1 MFSSL
6 TIGASA
12 LYAAQ
17 RAVEVAAHNVAN
29 ATNPSYT
36 RQRLTTQAS
45 TPTYGTAGA
54 VGDGDRGTGVTIV
67 SLSRLRDRL
76 ADVAYRSEAGTAGA
90 SAARSETL
98 SRAEGVLGTY
108 GDGAPEA
115 MSAFLSSWDQLS
127 TNPADG
133 SARTSV
139 LAAGSRLADSLNSAA
154 SKLDDVSN
162 EVTLRVGDD
171 VSELNGL
178 LSTVAKLNGS
188 IVKAQTEQREPN
200 DLLDQRDAALDRIA
214 ALTGAKVDQQSD
226 GSVTLT
232 TGSGS
237 VLVQGQAAT
246 SLTATGTNP
255 VSVTMG
261 GSPVALAGE
270 IGGYVSAATTDL
282 PAYRAQLDAV
292 AVRLRDVMNA
302 AHNNGVGSDGTTG
315 VDFFTGTDAA
325 TLAVNP
331 ALTASTLG
339 AGLLT
344 TRTDS
349 TGATVPGAPAG
360 DGSGALA
367 IASALRNTRDT
378 NGQSVSDLLRGVG
391 SRIGQAATDAARN
404 AKTGASSLA
413 SAQAARASADGVS
426 VDEEMVDLVK
436 YQRSYEAAARVISIA
451 DGMIDKLIN
460 NMVR

>member
-6 TIGASA
+6 SIGASA

-29 ATNPSYT
+29 ATNTTYT

-45 TPTYGTAGA
+45 TPTYGTAGS

-98 SRAEGVLGTY
+98 TRAESILGTY

-115 MSAFLSSWDQLS
+115 LSAFVASWDALS
-127 TNPADG
+127 TTPDD
-133 SARTSV
+133 SSSRTSV
-139 LAAGSRLADSLNSAA
+139 LAAGSRLADALNTASSSLDA
-154 SKLDDVSN
+154 VSN

-171 VSELNGL
+171 VGELNGL
-178 LSTVAKLNGS
+178 LSTVAKLNTS
-188 IVKAQTEQREPN
+188 IIKAQTEQREPN

-214 ALTGAKVDQQSD
+214 ALTGAKIDPQQD

-232 TGSGS
+232 TSGGT
-237 VLVQGQAAT
+237 VLVQGQSAVT
-246 SLTATGTNP
+246 LTASGTNP
-255 VSVTMG
+255 VSVTIG
-261 GSPVALAGE
+261 GTPLTLAGE

-292 AVRLRDVMNA
+292 AVSVRNIMNA
-302 AHNNGVGSDGTTG
+302 AHASGVGSDGTTG
-315 VDFFTGTDAA
+315 LAFFTGSGAA
-325 TLAVNP
+325 DLAVNP
-331 ALTASTLG
+331 ALTAAKLG
-339 AGLLT
+339 AGLL
-344 TRTDS
+344 
-349 TGATVPGAPAG
+349 ATHTNSAGTVVAGAPPG
-360 DGSGALA
+360 DGSGALS
-367 IASALRNTRDT
+367 IASALRNTRDG
-378 NGQSVSDLLRGVG
+378 NGQNASDLLRAIG
-391 SRIGQAATDAARN
+391 SRIGQAATDANRN
-404 AKTGASSLA
+404 AKTGAASLT

-436 YQRSYEAAARVISIA
+436 YQHSYEAAARVISIA
-451 DGMIDKLIN
+451 DGMLDKLIN
-460 NMVR
+460 SMVR

>member
-6 TIGASA
+6 SIGASA

-29 ATNPSYT
+29 ATNTSYT

-54 VGDGDRGTGVTIV
+54 VGDGDRGTGVSIV

-76 ADVAYRSEAGTAGA
+76 ADVAYRTEAGTAGA

-98 SRAEGVLGTY
+98 THAVGVLGNY

-115 MSAFLSSWDQLS
+115 LSAFVASWDQLA
-127 TNPADG
+127 TNPSDSA
-133 SARTSV
+133 ARTSV
-139 LAAGSRLADSLNSAA
+139 LSAGSRLADSLNSAA
-154 SKLDDVSN
+154 TKLDDVSN

-171 VSELNGL
+171 VGELNGL
-178 LSTVAKLNGS
+178 LSTVAKLNAS

-214 ALTGAKVDQQSD
+214 ALTGARVDQQTD
-226 GSVTLT
+226 GSVTLST
-232 TGSGS
+232 SNGT
-237 VLVQGQAAT
+237 VLVQGQTAA
-246 SLTATGTNP
+246 SLTASTTNP
-255 VSVTMG
+255 VTVTLG
-261 GSPVALAGE
+261 GNPVALAGE

-292 AVRLRDVMNA
+292 AVQLRDVMNT
-302 AHNNGVGSDGTTG
+302 AHRAGVGSDGSTG
-315 VDFFTGTDAA
+315 LDFFTGTGAGD
-325 TLAVNP
+325 LAVNS
-331 ALTASTLG
+331 ALTPAQIG
-339 AGLLT
+339 AGLLAT
-344 TRTDS
+344 HTDS
-349 TGATVPGAPAG
+349 TGATVPGAPSG
-360 DGSGALA
+360 DGSGALS
-367 IASALRNTRDT
+367 IAAALRNVRDG
-378 NGQSVSDLLRGVG
+378 NNQNVGDLLRAVG

-404 AKTGASSLA
+404 AKTGASSLT
-413 SAQAARASADGVS
+413 SAQAARASTDGVS

-436 YQRSYEAAARVISIA
+436 FQHSYEAAARVISIA
-451 DGMIDKLIN
+451 DGMLDKLIN
-460 NMVR
+460 GMVR